1 LERLTEPRRAASEL
15 DKIDTN
21 DSNEQAV
28 LLLAEIRDLLG
39 ILDDSSHE

>member
-1 LERLTEPRRAASEL
+1 LERLTEPRRAAPEL